1 MTIRSRRTSKVCH
14 LAFLFLGGIISCT
27 AGDSG
32 PPLVVQRD
40 SAGIQ
45 IVEAMRP
52 LWGDSSDWSIRV
64 DPVVDLT
71 LSGSGPR
78 HEFYRVRGM
87 KQRPNGSLMVAD
99 GSSLEV
105 RLYSETGVFQGS
117 LGGSGGGPGEFR
129 DLDRI
134 EMAGDTLLALGDGR
148 VTVVAPDLTAVRTFD
163 LDRFIP
169 GLIFTTHLHYLDE
182 GAILPELFS
191 PVLPGRG
198 PGGLLWH
205 PVPLLLFDM
214 EGEQIDSIGETR
226 GHEQYVS
233 GEGSSRTGGPLF
245 ARTSHIAALGQRIY
259 RGSSEMMQVEEL
271 DTSGNLVRI
280 LRVPDYPL
288 ELTEARIAAEREA
301 LIERF
306 APMGGQQLFEN
317 APAAETRP
325 AFADILVDPSGAVW
339 LELYRGESEQ
349 NQPEEWLVL
358 DADGTW
364 LGAVEIP
371 DRFNV
376 VDITMDAVLGVWEDE
391 LDIEHPQVLRLTRS

>member
-1 MTIRSRRTSKVCH
+1 MSSHSTVHSRGA
-14 LAFLFLGGIISCT
+14 AFLLLCGIAACS
-27 AGDSG
+27 GSDSG
-32 PPLVVQRD
+32 PPLMIQRD
-40 SAGIQ
+40 SAGIE
-45 IVEAMRP
+45 IVEATRP
-52 LWGDSSDWSIRV
+52 LWGNSSGWSIDV
-64 DPVVDLT
+64 DPVVDLA
-71 LSGSGPR
+71 LSGSGPP
-78 HEFYRVRGM
+78 HEFYQVRSM
-87 KQRPNGSLMVAD
+87 KQRPDGSLLIAD

-105 RLYSETGVFQGS
+105 RLYSETGQFRGS

-148 VTVVAPDLTAVRTFD
+148 VTVVTPDLTAVRTFD

-169 GLIFTTHLHYLDE
+169 GLLFTTHLHYLDE

-198 PGGLLWH
+198 PSGLHWH

-226 GHEQYVS
+226 GHEQYLS

-245 ARTSHIAALGQRIY
+245 ARTSHVAALGQRIY

-280 LRVPDYPL
+280 LRIPDYPL
-288 ELTEARIAAEREA
+288 ELSEARIAAEREA

-306 APMGGQQLFEN
+306 GPMGGQQLFGN
-317 APAAETRP
+317 APASDTRP

-349 NQPEEWLVL
+349 DEPEEWLVL

-364 LGAVEIP
+364 LGTLEIP

-376 VDITMDAVLGVWEDE
+376 SDIAMDAVLGVWEDE
-391 LDIEHPQVLRLTRS
+391 LDVEHPQVLRLTRN